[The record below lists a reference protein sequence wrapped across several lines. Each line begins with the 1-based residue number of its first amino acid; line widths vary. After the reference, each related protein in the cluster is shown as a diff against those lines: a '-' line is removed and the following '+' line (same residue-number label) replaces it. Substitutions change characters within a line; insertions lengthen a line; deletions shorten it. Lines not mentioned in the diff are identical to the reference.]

1 MNRIEAFA
9 ISLTLIILISILPLP
24 ARAAPTLRT
33 DQPLYTTR
41 DKQVTLI
48 GSSLSQGVTYYVWVS
63 GPADNKTHSMGT
75 SFSPISGG
83 LTPPGIIIPISANAS
98 LGTYLVSLS
107 TSGSVDNSQS
117 IAHFGVWG
125 TLKPLY
131 QRTQSVM
138 VMGGGLFPGTSLRIT
153 IRNPAGTFVEET
165 TVATTTNGDFNNTW
179 RIPEDGVTDV
189 YTIFVD
195 GTGTYDN
202 PQQDYV
208 SQSKFTVT
216 QAVLSAKVANQP
228 NPSYER
234 TQQATFSL
242 GIQYPDGTPVAKSKT
257 GTTPAI
263 LMQNQTTVA
272 SVSLSLTDAANGIWG
287 ASVKLLANATPT
299 QKYRFEL
306 PAMSFDDGFGNK
318 GASADIFSDYFQ
330 VKNANLT
337 ITSEV
342 NGTQIQIPFGQ
353 VSIISKV
360 AYPDG
365 TPLTNGT
372 VTLLLSTGSTTSKLK
387 AVYDPTILAWRASYS
402 SNIFDL
408 LHVGTWTLRVNA
420 TDSLGNSGTAA
431 TNVTAQPYLFVVLLA
446 VLVAFVLFAR
456 WTYSRYGRRT
466 YFRLRKLVQ
475 RLRPSAGK

>member
-1 MNRIEAFA
+1 MTRIKAFA
-9 ISLTLIILISILPLP
+9 VFLTFLVLITILPLQAKATP
-24 ARAAPTLRT
+24 SLRT
-33 DQPLYTTR
+33 DQSLYTTR

-48 GSSLSQGVTYYVWVS
+48 GSGLSQGLTYYVWIS
-63 GPADNKTHSMGT
+63 GPADNKTQSTGT

-83 LTPPGIIIPISANAS
+83 LTPPNIIIPIAANAS
-98 LGTYLVSLS
+98 LGTYQVSLS

-138 VMGGGLFPGTSLRIT
+138 IMGGGLFPGTSVRLT
-153 IRNPAGTFVEET
+153 IRDPAGTFVEAT
-165 TVATTTNGDFNNTW
+165 TVASTTNGDFNGTW
-179 RIPEDGVTDV
+179 RIPEDSVTDV

-208 SQSKFTVT
+208 SQAKFTVT
-216 QAVLSAKVANQP
+216 QAVLSANVAKQP
-228 NPSYER
+228 NPSYQR
-234 TQQATFSL
+234 TEQATFSL
-242 GIQYPDGTPVAKSKT
+242 GIQYPDGSPVAKSKADI
-257 GTTPAI
+257 TPVI

-272 SVSLSLTDAANGIWG
+272 SAPLSLTDAANGIWM
-287 ASVKLLANATPT
+287 ASVKILANATPS
-299 QKYRFEL
+299 QRYRFEL
-306 PAMSFDDGFGNK
+306 PAMSFDDGFGNQ
-318 GASADIFSDYFQ
+318 GASSDIFSDYFQ
-330 VKNANLT
+330 VTNANLT

-353 VSIISKV
+353 VSIISKI

-372 VTLLLSTGSTTSKLK
+372 VTLLLSTRSSASELK

-402 SNIFDL
+402 SNIIDL
-408 LHVGTWTLRVNA
+408 LHVGTWTLSVNA

-431 TNVTAQPYLFVVLLA
+431 TQVTAQPYMFVALLA
-446 VLVAFVLFAR
+446 VLIALVLFAR

-466 YFRLRKLVQ
+466 YFRLRKFVQ
-475 RLRPSAGK
+475 RFRPSAVK

>member
-1 MNRIEAFA
+1 MKRTEAFVLL
-9 ISLTLIILISILPLP
+9 LTFLILISIFPVP

-33 DQPLYTTR
+33 DQSLYTTR

-48 GSSLSQGVTYYVWVS
+48 GSGLSQGLTYYIWIS
-63 GPADNKTHSMGT
+63 SPADNKTHSTGT
-75 SFSPISGG
+75 SFSSISGG
-83 LTPPGIIIPISANAS
+83 LTPPGIVVPIAANAS
-98 LGTYLVSLS
+98 LGTYQLSLS
-107 TSGSVDNSQS
+107 TSSVVDNSQS

-131 QRTQSVM
+131 QRTQTVM
-138 VMGGGLFPGTSLRIT
+138 VMGGGLFPGTSLKLT
-153 IRNPAGTFVEET
+153 IRNPAGTFVEEST
-165 TVATTTNGDFNNTW
+165 AASASNGDFNSSW
-179 RIPEDGVTDV
+179 RIPEDGLTDV

-208 SQSKFTVT
+208 SQFKFTVT
-216 QAVLSAKVANQP
+216 QAVLSVKVAKQP
-228 NPSYER
+228 NPVYQR
-234 TQQATFSL
+234 TEEAAFSL
-242 GIQYPDGTPVAKSKT
+242 GIQYPDGSPVVKSKT
-257 GTTPAI
+257 GITPI
-263 LMQNQTTVA
+263 VLIQNQTTIN
-272 SVSLSLTDAANGIWG
+272 STSISLADAANGIWG
-287 ASVKLLANATPT
+287 ASAKILANATPS
-299 QKYRFEL
+299 QRYRFEL
-306 PAMSFDDGFGNK
+306 PAMAFDDGFGNI
-318 GASADIFSDYFQ
+318 GASSDIFSDYFQ
-330 VKNANLT
+330 VKSANLV

-353 VSIISKV
+353 VSIISKI

-372 VTLLLSTGSTTSKLK
+372 VTLLLSTGSAVSKLK
-387 AVYDPTILAWRASYS
+387 AVYDPTIRAWRASYS

-408 LHVGTWTLRVNA
+408 LRVGTWTLRINA

-431 TNVTAQPYLFVVLLA
+431 TEVTAQPYLFVVLLA
-446 VLVAFVLFAR
+446 VVIALVLFVR

-475 RLRPSAGK
+475 RFRPSTA